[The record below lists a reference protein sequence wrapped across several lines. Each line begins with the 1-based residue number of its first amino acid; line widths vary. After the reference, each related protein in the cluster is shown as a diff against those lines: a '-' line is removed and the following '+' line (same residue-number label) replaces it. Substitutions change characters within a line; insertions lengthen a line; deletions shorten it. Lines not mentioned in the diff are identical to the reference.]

1 MHLSRRPGTGVE
13 RPASLRAWRPARGSL
28 EGTIVKQ
35 TYRVVSG
42 LIALGVLV
50 QAADVALGWFS
61 AIHDLDN
68 GRVID
73 ENYDGNAGHV
83 LHGSWASTSYRRSG

>member
-1 MHLSRRPGTGVE
+1 M
-13 RPASLRAWRPARGSL
+13 
-28 EGTIVKQ
+28 KQ

-50 QAADVALGWFS
+50 QAADVALGWFT

-68 GRVID
+68 GLVID
-73 ENYDGNAGHV
+73 ENYDGNAGHM
-83 LHGSWASTSYRRSG
+83 LHGFVASTSYRRSG